1 LYNQS
6 SRGIP
11 FIFLGIVL
19 LVHFSS
25 SFSFSYDPSFADAI
39 QQQQQQVQIQRIDNN
54 ISSTNQQQQ
63 HQLSLLLPTSKL
75 GVKITSPITGEQVAT
90 GVLTI
95 FGISTDNS
103 TTSCQ
108 VFVDWNNLKPMQR
121 VMATGPGGENDY
133 SSWTFTYT
141 EKYHLITQGPNE
153 LTAKLSCITGPFNST
168 KYYSVNV
175 QGISSSSIHTNS

>member
-1 LYNQS
+1 MALYNHS
-6 SRGIP
+6 ILEIL
-11 FIFLGIVL
+11 FIFVGVVL
-19 LVHFSS
+19 ILHFSF
-25 SFSFSYDPSFADAI
+25 SFFFSYDPSFAYAI
-39 QQQQQQVQIQRIDNN
+39 QQQQQQVQIQRTDNSN
-54 ISSTNQQQQ
+54 SSTNQQQQ
-63 HQLSLLLPTSKL
+63 HQLSLLLPTNKL
-75 GVKITSPITGEQVAT
+75 GVKITSPITGQQVIT

-121 VMATGPGGENDY
+121 AMATGPGGENDY

-141 EKYHLITQGPNE
+141 ERYHLITQGPNE

-175 QGISSSSIHTNS
+175 QGISS